1 METRANYALIG
12 LFTLL
17 VVAAGFFFV
26 YWFAVS
32 ETGQARR
39 EIRIVFE
46 GSVAGLSR
54 GSAVNFNGLRVGE
67 VAQLRIDLED
77 PGKVIGRIVID
88 ATTPVRADTRARL
101 EYQGLTGIAQVS
113 LTGGSP
119 AAPLL
124 RAEEDEPA
132 PTIIA
137 EPSDFQDLI
146 ESARDIARATAETL
160 ERINLLVDDNDDTI
174 TATVRNVE
182 QFSRALSDNAPAID
196 SFLSQVGQAAER
208 VGPLAD
214 SLDEL
219 SRNMNT
225 IVASVDPEA
234 VAGTVRNVESFTQTL
249 ADSRDALNQIFADTG
264 ALTQRLNETSIK
276 LESTLDDVSLAVR
289 AVDADR
295 INATIANVE
304 NFSQTLAENRDNI
317 TNVLTGAATLT
328 ENLSATSA
336 RIDTAIEEVGRLVAA
351 VDPDTIAATLG
362 NVESFTQT
370 LADSRDAVGQILADA
385 TTLTQQLSQ
394 TSVKLDATL
403 DDVGAA
409 VRAVDA
415 DRINNTIANVESFSQ
430 ALAENRENIDSV
442 IAGAA
447 TLTQNL
453 NATSLR
459 VDAAIADVSRVLS
472 AVDDEQLAAT
482 LASVQAFSQTLSD
495 GRENV
500 AGILRDVSGVAQSID
515 PAKIA
520 NAIDSAERFAIALGD
535 SSAETQRVIANAAR
549 LTESLT
555 ATSTRIDAVLADVSG
570 VVSAIDDE
578 QLAATLANVEA
589 FSRTLSDSR
598 QNVTDFLQG
607 ASDAA
612 RAVDPAKIASTVDG
626 VERFA
631 AALGGSGM
639 NFEQFIASAAE
650 VTENLTGTVTGI
662 NQVLADV
669 SGVVSAVDDQQL
681 AATLAN
687 VEAFSRTLSDNR
699 ESVATIINDV
709 SGVVQAIDPARIA
722 KAIESA
728 EQFARALGDS
738 SADTEQVIANA
749 VSLTA
754 KLNESADRIDGV
766 LQAAQD
772 FLGTATDEVGNGI
785 FDDIR
790 EAAVAIRVLADN
802 LDQRTGEITTGIN
815 RFTGPGLQE
824 YRALADDGRRTL
836 EEISRAVRSLERNPQ
851 QLLFGGQPS
860 VPEYRERR

>member
-39 EIRIVFE
+39 ELRIVFD

-67 VAQLRIDLED
+67 VAQLRIDLDD
-77 PGKVIGRIVID
+77 PGKVIGRVLID
-88 ATTPVRADTRARL
+88 ANTPIRADTSARL

-119 AAPLL
+119 AAPFLQT
-124 RAEEDEPA
+124 EEGEPV
-132 PTIIA
+132 PTIVA

-160 ERINLLVDDNDDTI
+160 ERVNRLVDQNDQTI

-196 SFLSQVGQAAER
+196 NFLSQVGQAAER
-208 VGPLAD
+208 IGPLAD

-225 IVASVDPEA
+225 IVAAVDPQS
-234 VAGTVRNVESFTQTL
+234 VADTVRNVESFTATL
-249 ADSRDALNQIFADTG
+249 ADSREALNQIFADTG

-295 INATIANVE
+295 INSTIASVE
-304 NFSQTLAENRDNI
+304 TFAQTLAENRDNI
-317 TNVLTGAATLT
+317 TNVLAGAATLT
-328 ENLSATSA
+328 ENLARTST
-336 RIDTAIEEVGRLVAA
+336 RIDTAIDEVSRLVAA
-351 VDPDTIAATLG
+351 VDPGTIAASLG

-370 LADSRDAVGQILADA
+370 LADSREAVGQIFADA
-385 TTLTQQLSQ
+385 SSLTQRLNE

-403 DDVGAA
+403 DAVGAA

-415 DRINNTIANVESFSQ
+415 DRINATIANVESFSQ
-430 ALAENRENIDSV
+430 VLAENRENIDSV
-442 IAGAA
+442 LSGAA

-459 VDAAIADVSRVLS
+459 MDEAIADVSRVLR

-482 LASVQAFSQTLSD
+482 LASV
-495 GRENV
+495 
-500 AGILRDVSGVAQSID
+500 
-515 PAKIA
+515 
-520 NAIDSAERFAIALGD
+520 
-535 SSAETQRVIANAAR
+535 
-549 LTESLT
+549 
-555 ATSTRIDAVLADVSG
+555 
-570 VVSAIDDE
+570 
-578 QLAATLANVEA
+578 EA
-589 FSRTLSDSR
+589 FGRTLSDSR

-612 RAVDPAKIASTVDG
+612 RAIDPVKIANTVDG

-639 NFEQFIASAAE
+639 NFEQFIAAAAE
-650 VTENLTGTVTGI
+650 VTENLTGTVSGI

-669 SGVVSAVDDQQL
+669 SGVVSAVDDRQL

-699 ESVATIINDV
+699 ENFSTILTDI
-709 SGVVQAIDPARIA
+709 SGVVGAIDPARIA
-722 KAIESA
+722 NAIESA
-728 EQFARALGDS
+728 EQFTKALGDR
-738 SADTEQVIANA
+738 SADTEEIIANA

-766 LQAAQD
+766 LQAAEN
-772 FLGTATDEVGNGI
+772 FLGTATEGVENGL

-790 EAAVAIRVLADN
+790 EAVAAIRVLAEN
-802 LDQRTGEITTGIN
+802 LDTRTGEITRGIT
-815 RFTGPGLQE
+815 RATGPALQE
-824 YRALADDGRRTL
+824 YRQLADDGRRTL
-836 EEISRAVRSLERNPQ
+836 EEINRAVRSLERNPQ

-860 VPEYRERR
+860 VPEFRERR

>member
-39 EIRIVFE
+39 ELRIVFE

-67 VAQLRIDLED
+67 VAQLRIDTDD
-77 PGKVIGRIVID
+77 PGKVIGRVLID
-88 ATTPVRADTRARL
+88 PNTPVRADTSARL

-119 AAPLL
+119 AAPML
-124 RAEEDEPA
+124 AATQDEPI
-132 PTIIA
+132 PTIVA

-146 ESARDIARATAETL
+146 ESARNIARATADTL
-160 ERINLLVDDNDDTI
+160 ERVNRLVDQNDQTI

-196 SFLSQVGQAAER
+196 RFLGQVGEAAER
-208 VGPLAD
+208 IGPLAD

-225 IVASVDPEA
+225 IVAAVDPQT
-234 VAGTVRNVESFTQTL
+234 VADTVRNVESFTETL
-249 ADSRDALNQIFADTG
+249 ADSREALNQIFADTG

-317 TNVLTGAATLT
+317 TNVLAGAAALT
-328 ENLSATSA
+328 ESLATTSTK
-336 RIDTAIEEVGRLVAA
+336 IDTAIDEVSRLVAA
-351 VDPDTIAATLG
+351 VDPDTIAASLG

-385 TTLTQQLSQ
+385 SSLTQRLNE

-403 DDVGAA
+403 DDVSLA

-415 DRINNTIANVESFSQ
+415 DRINTTIANVESFSQ
-430 ALAENRENIDSV
+430 ALAENRENINNVLS
-442 IAGAA
+442 GAA
-447 TLTQNL
+447 TLTENL

-459 VDAAIADVSRVLS
+459 VDAAIADVSRVLR

-482 LASVQAFSQTLSD
+482 LASVEAFSRTLSD
-495 GRENV
+495 SRENV
-500 AGILRDVSGVAQSID
+500 AEILRDVSGVARSID
-515 PAKIA
+515 PAKVA
-520 NAIDSAERFAIALGD
+520 NAIEGAERFAVALGN
-535 SSAETQRVIANAAR
+535 SSEQTQQAIANAAQ

-555 ATSTRIDAVLADVSG
+555 ATSARIDAVLADVSG
-570 VVSAIDDE
+570 LVSAVDDE

-589 FSRTLSDSR
+589 FSRTLYAGR
-598 QNVTDFLQG
+598 QNVEDFLQG

-612 RAVDPAKIASTVDG
+612 RAVDPVKIANTVDG

-669 SGVVSAVDDQQL
+669 SGVISAVDDEQL

-699 ESVATIINDV
+699 ENFNTILTDI
-709 SGVVQAIDPARIA
+709 SGVVGAIDPERIA
-722 KAIESA
+722 SAIESA
-728 EQFARALGDS
+728 EQFTRALGDR
-738 SADTEQVIANA
+738 SADTEVIIANA

-766 LQAAQD
+766 LQAAEN
-772 FLGTATDEVGNGI
+772 FLGTATEGVENGL

-790 EAAVAIRVLADN
+790 DAVAAIRVLAEN
-802 LDQRTGEITTGIN
+802 LDTRTGEITQGIT
-815 RFTGPGLQE
+815 RATGPALQE
-824 YRALADDGRRTL
+824 YRQLADDGRRTL

>member
-39 EIRIVFE
+39 ELRIVFE

-67 VAQLRIDLED
+67 VAQLRIDTDD
-77 PGKVIGRIVID
+77 PGKVIGRILID
-88 ATTPVRADTRARL
+88 ANTPVRADTSARL

-119 AAPLL
+119 AAPILAA
-124 RAEEDEPA
+124 AEGEPT
-132 PTIIA
+132 PTIVA

-146 ESARDIARATAETL
+146 ESARNIARATADTL
-160 ERINLLVDDNDDTI
+160 ERVNRLVDQNDETI

-225 IVASVDPEA
+225 IVGAVDPQM
-234 VAGTVRNVESFTQTL
+234 VADTVRNVESFTQTL
-249 ADSRDALNQIFADTG
+249 ADSREALNQIFADTG

-304 NFSQTLAENRDNI
+304 TFSQTLAENRDNI
-317 TNVLTGAATLT
+317 TNVLAGAATLT
-328 ENLSATSA
+328 ENLAATSTK
-336 RIDTAIEEVGRLVAA
+336 IDTAIDEVKRLVAA
-351 VDPDTIAATLG
+351 VDPETISASLG

-385 TTLTQQLSQ
+385 TSLAQRLNES
-394 TSVKLDATL
+394 SVKLDATL

-415 DRINNTIANVESFSQ
+415 DRINTTIANVESFSQ

-459 VDAAIADVSRVLS
+459 VDAAIADVSRVLAS
-472 AVDDEQLAAT
+472 VDDEQLAAT
-482 LASVQAFSQTLSD
+482 LASVD
-495 GRENV
+495 
-500 AGILRDVSGVAQSID
+500 
-515 PAKIA
+515 
-520 NAIDSAERFAIALGD
+520 
-535 SSAETQRVIANAAR
+535 
-549 LTESLT
+549 
-555 ATSTRIDAVLADVSG
+555 
-570 VVSAIDDE
+570 
-578 QLAATLANVEA
+578 A

-598 QNVTDFLQG
+598 QNVADFLQG

-612 RAVDPAKIASTVDG
+612 RAIDPAKIANTVDG

-669 SGVVSAVDDQQL
+669 SGVVSAVDDEQL

-699 ESVATIINDV
+699 ENFNTILTDI
-709 SGVVQAIDPARIA
+709 SGVVGAIDPTRIA
-722 KAIESA
+722 SAIESA
-728 EQFARALGDS
+728 EQFTRALGDR
-738 SADTEQVIANA
+738 SADTEEIIANA

-766 LQAAQD
+766 LQAAEN
-772 FLGTATDEVGNGI
+772 FLGTATDGVENGL

-790 EAAVAIRVLADN
+790 DAVAAIRVLAEN
-802 LDQRTGEITTGIN
+802 LDTRTGEITTGIN

>member
-67 VAQLRIDLED
+67 VAQLRIDTDD
-77 PGKVIGRIVID
+77 PGKVIGRVLID
-88 ATTPVRADTRARL
+88 PNTPVRADTSARL
-101 EYQGLTGIAQVS
+101 EYQGLTGIALVS

-119 AAPLL
+119 AAPMLL
-124 RAEEDEPA
+124 ATPDEPI
-132 PTIIA
+132 PTIVA

-146 ESARDIARATAETL
+146 ESARNIARATADTL
-160 ERINLLVDDNDDTI
+160 ERVNRLVDQNDQTI

-196 SFLSQVGQAAER
+196 RFLGQVGEAAER
-208 VGPLAD
+208 IGPLAD

-225 IVASVDPEA
+225 IVAAVDPQT
-234 VAGTVRNVESFTQTL
+234 VADTVRNVESFTETL
-249 ADSRDALNQIFADTG
+249 ADSREALNQIFADTG

-304 NFSQTLAENRDNI
+304 NFSQTLAENRENI
-317 TNVLTGAATLT
+317 TNVLAGAATLT
-328 ENLSATSA
+328 ENLATTSTK
-336 RIDTAIEEVGRLVAA
+336 IDTAMDEVSRLVAA
-351 VDPDTIAATLG
+351 VDPDTIAASLG

-370 LADSRDAVGQILADA
+370 LADSREAVGQILADA
-385 TTLTQQLSQ
+385 TSLTQRLNE

-403 DDVGAA
+403 DDVSLA

-415 DRINNTIANVESFSQ
+415 DRINTTIANVESFSQ
-430 ALAENRENIDSV
+430 ALAENRENINNVLS
-442 IAGAA
+442 GAA
-447 TLTQNL
+447 TLTENL

-459 VDAAIADVSRVLS
+459 VDAAIADVSRVLA

-482 LASVQAFSQTLSD
+482 LASVEAFSRTLSD
-495 GRENV
+495 SRENV
-500 AGILRDVSGVAQSID
+500 AEILRDVSGVARSID
-515 PAKIA
+515 PAKVA
-520 NAIDSAERFAIALGD
+520 NAIEGAERFAVALGN
-535 SSAETQRVIANAAR
+535 SSEQTQQAIANAAE
-549 LTESLT
+549 LTENLT
-555 ATSTRIDAVLADVSG
+555 ATSARIDAVLADVSG
-570 VVSAIDDE
+570 LISAVDDE

-589 FSRTLSDSR
+589 FSRTLSDNR

-612 RAVDPAKIASTVDG
+612 RAVDPVKIANTVDG

-669 SGVVSAVDDQQL
+669 SGVISAVDDEQL

-699 ESVATIINDV
+699 ENFNTILTDI
-709 SGVVQAIDPARIA
+709 SGVVGAIDPARIA
-722 KAIESA
+722 SAIESA
-728 EQFARALGDS
+728 EQFTRALGDR
-738 SADTEQVIANA
+738 SADTEVIIANA

-766 LQAAQD
+766 LQAAEN
-772 FLGTATDEVGNGI
+772 FLGTATEGVENGL

-790 EAAVAIRVLADN
+790 DAVTAIRVLAEN
-802 LDQRTGEITTGIN
+802 LDTRTGEITQGIT
-815 RFTGPGLQE
+815 RATGPALQE
-824 YRALADDGRRTL
+824 YRQLADDGRRTL
-836 EEISRAVRSLERNPQ
+836 EEISRAVRNLERNPQ

-860 VPEYRERR
+860 VPEFRERR